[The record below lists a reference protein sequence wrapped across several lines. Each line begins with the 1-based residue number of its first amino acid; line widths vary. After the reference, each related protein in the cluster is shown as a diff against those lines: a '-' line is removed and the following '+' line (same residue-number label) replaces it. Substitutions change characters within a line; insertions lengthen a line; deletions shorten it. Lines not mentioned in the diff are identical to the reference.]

1 MMKKASFFNMQAL
14 TSCISM
20 MLVLLLL
27 GALVFFVLTARNL
40 SNQVKEN
47 INITLLL
54 SDDIKASDIVTTQN
68 TLKKKDYVKSI
79 HYNSKEDALKE
90 LSDNMG
96 ADPSDFLGTNP
107 LTASLELGLK
117 ADYATPDSIYWIE
130 KELRQTPKV
139 VDLIYQKEW
148 VDTINGWIAKISL
161 VLLVLAGLL
170 TFVSFALIN
179 NTLRLSVYSKRF
191 LINTMKLVGARWGFI
206 RRPFLLKGMTLGLI
220 AAIVADI
227 LLYIGYLGLVNVEP
241 AVKEVVTWDILLI
254 VGLSVILFGVL
265 ITLICSFFS
274 VNRFLH
280 MKTANMYTA

>member
-1 MMKKASFFNMQAL
+1 MKRTSFFNMQAL

-54 SDDIKASDIVTTQN
+54 SDDIKASDIVSTQN
-68 TLKKKDYVKSI
+68 TLKKKNYVKSI

-90 LSDNMG
+90 LSENMG

-117 ADYATPDSIYWIE
+117 ADYANPDSIYWIE

-148 VDTINGWIAKISL
+148 VDTINGWITKISL

-191 LINTMKLVGARWGFI
+191 IINTMKLVGARWSFI
-206 RRPFLLKGMTLGLI
+206 RRPFLLKGMMLGLI
-220 AAIVADI
+220 AAIIADI
-227 LLYIGYLGLVNVEP
+227 LLYIGYLGLVKVEP
-241 AVKEVVTWDILLI
+241 AIKEVVTLDILII

-280 MKTANMYTA
+280 MKTASMYTA

>member
-1 MMKKASFFNMQAL
+1 MMKRASFFNMQAL

-68 TLKKKDYVKSI
+68 SLKKKNYVKSI

-90 LSDNMG
+90 LSENMG

-117 ADYATPDSIYWIE
+117 ADYANPDSIYWIE

-139 VDLIYQKEW
+139 IDLIYQKEW
-148 VDTINGWIAKISL
+148 VDTINGWITKISL

-227 LLYIGYLGLVNVEP
+227 LLYIGYLGLVKVEP
-241 AVKEVVTWDILLI
+241 AIKEVVTLDILII
-254 VGLSVILFGVL
+254 VGMSVILFGVL

-280 MKTANMYTA
+280 MKTASMYTA

>member
-1 MMKKASFFNMQAL
+1 MKKASFFNMQAL

-90 LSDNMG
+90 LSENMG

-241 AVKEVVTWDILLI
+241 SVKEVVTWDILLI

>member
-1 MMKKASFFNMQAL
+1 MKRTSFFNMQAL

-54 SDDIKASDIVTTQN
+54 SDDIKASDIISTQN
-68 TLKKKDYVKSI
+68 TLKKKNYVKSI

-90 LSDNMG
+90 LSENMG

-117 ADYATPDSIYWIE
+117 ADYANPDSIYWIE
-130 KELRQTPKV
+130 KELKQTPKV
-139 VDLIYQKEW
+139 IDLIYQKEW
-148 VDTINGWIAKISL
+148 VDTINGWITKISL

-191 LINTMKLVGARWGFI
+191 IINTMKLVGARWSFI
-206 RRPFLLKGMTLGLI
+206 RRPFLLKGMMLGLI

-227 LLYIGYLGLVNVEP
+227 LLYIGYLGLVKVEP
-241 AVKEVVTWDILLI
+241 AIKEVVTLDILII

>member
-1 MMKKASFFNMQAL
+1 MKRTSFFNMQAL

-54 SDDIKASDIVTTQN
+54 SDDIKASDIVSTQN
-68 TLKKKDYVKSI
+68 TLKKKNYVKSI

-90 LSDNMG
+90 LSENMG

-117 ADYATPDSIYWIE
+117 ADYANPDSIYWIE

-148 VDTINGWIAKISL
+148 VDTINGWITKISL

-191 LINTMKLVGARWGFI
+191 IINTMKLVGARWSFI
-206 RRPFLLKGMTLGLI
+206 RRPFLLKGMMLGLI

-227 LLYIGYLGLVNVEP
+227 LLYIGYLGLVKVEP
-241 AVKEVVTWDILLI
+241 AIKEVVTLDILII

-280 MKTANMYTA
+280 MKTASMYTA

>member
-1 MMKKASFFNMQAL
+1 MKKASFFNMQAL

-90 LSDNMG
+90 LSENMG

>member
-1 MMKKASFFNMQAL
+1 MKKASFFNMQAL

>member
-1 MMKKASFFNMQAL
+1 MKKASFFNMQAL

-90 LSDNMG
+90 LSENMG

-107 LTASLELGLK
+107 LTASLELGHK

>member
-1 MMKKASFFNMQAL
+1 MKRTSFFNMQAL

-54 SDDIKASDIVTTQN
+54 SDDTKASDVVSTQN
-68 TLKKKDYVKSI
+68 TLKIKNYVKSI

-90 LSDNMG
+90 LSENMG

-117 ADYATPDSIYWIE
+117 ADYANPDSIYWIE

-148 VDTINGWIAKISL
+148 VDTINGWITKISL

-191 LINTMKLVGARWGFI
+191 IINTMKLVGARWSFI
-206 RRPFLLKGMTLGLI
+206 RRPFLLKGMMLGLI

-227 LLYIGYLGLVNVEP
+227 LLYIGYLGLVKVEP
-241 AVKEVVTWDILLI
+241 AIKEVVTLDILII

-280 MKTANMYTA
+280 MKTASMYTA

>member
-1 MMKKASFFNMQAL
+1 MKKASFFNMQAL

-90 LSDNMG
+90 LSENMG

-117 ADYATPDSIYWIE
+117 ADYATQDSIYWIE

-161 VLLVLAGLL
+161 GLLVLAGLL

>member
-1 MMKKASFFNMQAL
+1 
-14 TSCISM
+14 
-20 MLVLLLL
+20 
-27 GALVFFVLTARNL
+27 
-40 SNQVKEN
+40 
-47 INITLLL
+47 
-54 SDDIKASDIVTTQN
+54 
-68 TLKKKDYVKSI
+68 
-79 HYNSKEDALKE
+79 
-90 LSDNMG
+90 MG

-117 ADYATPDSIYWIE
+117 ADYANPDSIYWIE

-148 VDTINGWIAKISL
+148 VDTINGWITKISL

-191 LINTMKLVGARWGFI
+191 IINTMKLVGARWSFI
-206 RRPFLLKGMTLGLI
+206 RRPFLLKGMMLGLI

-227 LLYIGYLGLVNVEP
+227 LLYIGYLGLVKVEP
-241 AVKEVVTWDILLI
+241 AIKEVVTLDILII

-280 MKTANMYTA
+280 MKQRACILHDN

>member
-1 MMKKASFFNMQAL
+1 MKRTSFFNMQAL

-54 SDDIKASDIVTTQN
+54 SDDIKASDIVSTQN
-68 TLKKKDYVKSI
+68 TLKKKNYVKSI

-90 LSDNMG
+90 LSENMG

-117 ADYATPDSIYWIE
+117 ADYANPDSIYWIE

-148 VDTINGWIAKISL
+148 VDTINGWITKISL

-191 LINTMKLVGARWGFI
+191 IINTMKLVGARWSFI
-206 RRPFLLKGMTLGLI
+206 RRPFLLKGMMLGLI

-227 LLYIGYLGLVNVEP
+227 LLYIGSLGLVKVEP
-241 AVKEVVTWDILLI
+241 AIKEVVTLDILII

-280 MKTANMYTA
+280 MKTASMYTA

>member
-1 MMKKASFFNMQAL
+1 
-14 TSCISM
+14 
-20 MLVLLLL
+20 
-27 GALVFFVLTARNL
+27 
-40 SNQVKEN
+40 
-47 INITLLL
+47 
-54 SDDIKASDIVTTQN
+54 
-68 TLKKKDYVKSI
+68 
-79 HYNSKEDALKE
+79 
-90 LSDNMG
+90 MG

-117 ADYATPDSIYWIE
+117 ADYANPDSIYWIE

-148 VDTINGWIAKISL
+148 VDTINGWITKISL

-191 LINTMKLVGARWGFI
+191 IINTMKLVGARWSFI
-206 RRPFLLKGMTLGLI
+206 RRPFLLKGMMLGLI

-227 LLYIGYLGLVNVEP
+227 LLYIGYLGLVKVEP
-241 AVKEVVTWDILLI
+241 AIKEVVTLDILII

-280 MKTANMYTA
+280 MKTASMYTA

>member
-1 MMKKASFFNMQAL
+1 MKRTSFFNMQAL

-54 SDDIKASDIVTTQN
+54 SDDTKASDVVSTQN
-68 TLKKKDYVKSI
+68 TLKKKNYVKSI

-90 LSDNMG
+90 LSENMG

-117 ADYATPDSIYWIE
+117 ADYANPDSIYWIE

-148 VDTINGWIAKISL
+148 VDTINGWITKISL

-191 LINTMKLVGARWGFI
+191 IINTLKLVGARWSFI
-206 RRPFLLKGMTLGLI
+206 RRPFLLKGMMLGLI

-227 LLYIGYLGLVNVEP
+227 LLYIGYLGLVKVEP
-241 AVKEVVTWDILLI
+241 AIKEVVTLDILII

-280 MKTANMYTA
+280 MKTASMYTA

>member
-1 MMKKASFFNMQAL
+1 MKKASFFNMQAL

-90 LSDNMG
+90 LSENMG

-117 ADYATPDSIYWIE
+117 ADYATQDSIYWIE